1 MPQTKILL
9 DTNAYLRLAQTI
21 HPLLFVP
28 FGEKEYTLYVIKEFQ
43 REFNRQK
50 RLTRNFPWVNL
61 KEFKENRS
69 KSISLS
75 NEDKKNIEI
84 AWSFIWNHNVS
95 QGFGASEVD
104 VRALSVGYVL
114 SIPVVTDDK
123 DMIDLARSLGI
134 KVMRILD
141 LLAIMV
147 DSDHITHEKIKELVS
162 YLHYHDDLP
171 HKYFIRDINKKFRLD
186 IS

>member
-28 FGEKEYTLYVIKEFQ
+28 FGDNDYTLYVIKEFHK
-43 REFNRQK
+43 EFNRAK

-75 NEDKKNIEI
+75 KEDKKKYRNC
-84 AWSFIWNHNVS
+84 
-95 QGFGASEVD
+95 
-104 VRALSVGYVL
+104 LVL
-114 SIPVVTDDK
+114 HLES
-123 DMIDLARSLGI
+123 
-134 KVMRILD
+134 
-141 LLAIMV
+141 
-147 DSDHITHEKIKELVS
+147 
-162 YLHYHDDLP
+162 
-171 HKYFIRDINKKFRLD
+171 
-186 IS
+186 

>member
-1 MPQTKILL
+1 M
-9 DTNAYLRLAQTI
+9 
-21 HPLLFVP
+21 
-28 FGEKEYTLYVIKEFQ
+28 
-43 REFNRQK
+43 
-50 RLTRNFPWVNL
+50 NL

-75 NEDKKNIEI
+75 KEDKKNIEI
-84 AWSFIWNHNVS
+84 AWSYIWNHNMN

-123 DMIDLARSLGI
+123 DMIDLAMSLGI
-134 KVMRILD
+134 EVMRILD

-147 DSDHITHEKIKELVS
+147 ESDR
-162 YLHYHDDLP
+162 
-171 HKYFIRDINKKFRLD
+171 KY
-186 IS
+186 SG

>member
-1 MPQTKILL
+1 MPQSKILL

-21 HPLLFVP
+21 HPLLFVT
-28 FGEKEYTLYVIKEFQ
+28 FGKNDYTLYVIKEFQ
-43 REFNRQK
+43 REFNRAK

-75 NEDKKNIEI
+75 KEDKKNIEI
-84 AWSFIWNHNVS
+84 AWSYIWNHNMN

-104 VRALSVGYVL
+104 VRALSVGFVL

-134 KVMRILD
+134 EVMRILD

-147 DSDHITHEKIKELVS
+147 ESDHITHDKIKELVA
-162 YLHYHDDLP
+162 YLHYHNDLP
-171 HKYFIRDINKKFRLD
+171 YKNFIRDINEKFGLD
-186 IS
+186 TI